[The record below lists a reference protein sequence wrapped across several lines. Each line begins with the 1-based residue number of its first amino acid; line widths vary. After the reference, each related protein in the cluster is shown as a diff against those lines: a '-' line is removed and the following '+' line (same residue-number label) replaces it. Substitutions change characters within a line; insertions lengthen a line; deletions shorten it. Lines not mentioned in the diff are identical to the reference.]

1 MQFNVC
7 INFVVEIK
15 TSEKSECESEMKI
28 IGQEN
33 GLNID
38 KKNETSPVYDGF
50 NSMIPDDSNYANINI
65 NTALNIPIDKLE
77 LVIEEK
83 RKNDNEGFRKEY
95 TVCLNCSMLLEY

>member
-77 LVIEEK
+77 IVIEEK

>member
-38 KKNETSPVYDGF
+38 KKNETSPVYDVF

>member
-77 LVIEEK
+77 IVIEEK

-95 TVCLNCSMLLEY
+95 TVCLNCLMLLEY

>member
-33 GLNID
+33 GFNID

>member
-77 LVIEEK
+77 LLIEEK